1 MEFKVEKRKLGKKVD
16 HEKQDMDLAY
26 KFTNKIYKEF
36 GDFLKAVVLFGS
48 TARRDKEPNSKGDI
62 DILLLVDDVSIVLSA
77 EVAETYRVIL
87 EKVVAGLS
95 PKLHITSLKLS
106 TFWEYV
112 RVGDPVGVNILRE
125 GVPLLDT
132 GLFRPL
138 QLLLKQGRI
147 RPSPESI
154 WTYFTRAPKT
164 LNNSK
169 WHLNQATLDLY
180 WAVIDSA
187 HAALMKL
194 DEIPPSPEHVADM
207 LQKKLVDEKMLD
219 KKYVKTMRKFY
230 KISKKIMHRELKQ
243 IGGSQYDKYYKEA
256 YEFVEVMKKFIEHK

>member
-1 MEFKVEKRKLGKKVD
+1 MEFKVQKRQVGQKPDHKKND
-16 HEKQDMDLAY
+16 LDLAY

-48 TARRDKEPNSKGDI
+48 TARKETKTGDI
-62 DILLLVDDVSIVLSA
+62 DILILVDDVSLILTA
-77 EVAETYRVIL
+77 DVAETYRIIL
-87 EKVVAGLS
+87 ERINADLS

-112 RVGDPVGVNILRE
+112 RVGDPVGINILRD
-125 GVPLLDT
+125 GIPLLDT

-138 QLLLKQGRI
+138 QLLLLQGRI

-154 WTYFTRAPKT
+154 WTYFTRAPTT
-164 LNNSK
+164 LHNSK

-187 HAALMKL
+187 HASLMKL
-194 DEIPPSPEHVADM
+194 DEIPPSPGHVADM
-207 LQKKLVDEKMLD
+207 LDEKMVKHKLLD
-219 KKYVKTMRKFY
+219 KKYVKTMSKFY
-230 KISKKIMHRELKQ
+230 TLSKKIVHREIKE
-243 IGGSQYDKYYKEA
+243 ISGAEYDKYFKEA
-256 YEFVEVMKKFIEHK
+256 YEFVDVMKKFIEGK